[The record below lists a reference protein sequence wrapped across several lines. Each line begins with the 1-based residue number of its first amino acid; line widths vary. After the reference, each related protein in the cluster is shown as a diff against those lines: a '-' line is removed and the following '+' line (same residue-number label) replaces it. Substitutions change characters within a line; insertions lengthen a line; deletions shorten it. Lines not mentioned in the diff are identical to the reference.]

1 MIKHTKHLIIY
12 LKKYIKYAASVCV
25 AVLLVSC
32 YSAPTPIVI
41 RQIPQADVSA
51 DMTIDEYMR
60 SSTQWAVEI
69 TAYIKELINQI
80 RHKSPYIDL
89 RGVKE

>member
-1 MIKHTKHLIIY
+1 MKKLLAILLTSALIG
-12 LKKYIKYAASVCV
+12 
-25 AVLLVSC
+25 C

-51 DMTIDEYMR
+51 DMTIDEYMQ

-69 TAYIKELINQI
+69 TAYIRELINQI
-80 RHKSPYIDL
+80 RHKVPYIDL
-89 RGVKE
+89 RKDGEE